1 MAAGTLTPA
10 ALNAISRAATALTT
24 VYRNADQEMELIRNE
39 ETQTAAA
46 AIAGGHGD
54 LAILKAAADITDQQ
68 NQYRAAYFIEQGLA
82 TLQPV
87 TTPDGAERLE
97 PTLTAAGRR
106 RFGLQKLTS
115 YTDDDINALEQVALG
130 SRFNRDQARAVYDD
144 IAARRAAM
152 KEALEQAKAGA
163 DPAPVFDPLTGQK
176 LDQVP
181 AGIRPGRIHTPKP
194 GETRSDT
201 EILQE
206 QLERV
211 DEILSEFRDEYP
223 DALGMPPPWFA
234 SPGCVAWARTIIP
247 INNICLW
254 GGAPDPPSGRARL
267 TPATAAATPRNPD
280 SCRPPTP
287 KPQKPPPTAQ
297 IRKTDSPFPPNSSKR
312 LQTLRKRS
320 QNTRKNA

>member
-1 MAAGTLTPA
+1 MAVTQETQETPKMRCKSIKLDGSPCNGHGLPQFDGYCIGHAPADISRPWRVRGGKNSSTAARADKRLPERYQRAVTKLTEGIDAVAAGTLTPA

-24 VYRNADQEMELIRNE
+24 VYQNADQEMELIRNE
-39 ETQTAAA
+39 ETQSAAA

-97 PTLTAAGRR
+97 PTLTDAGRHR
-106 RFGLQKLTS
+106 LGLQKLTS

-130 SRFNRDQARAVYDD
+130 SRFNRDQARAAYDD
-144 IAARRAAM
+144 IATRRADM
-152 KEALEQAKAGA
+152 KEALEQAKAGVA
-163 DPAPVFDPLTGQK
+163 PAPVFDPLTNQK

-223 DALGMPPPWFA
+223 DALGMLPP
-234 SPGCVAWARTIIP
+234 
-247 INNICLW
+247 
-254 GGAPDPPSGRARL
+254 
-267 TPATAAATPRNPD
+267 
-280 SCRPPTP
+280 
-287 KPQKPPPTAQ
+287 
-297 IRKTDSPFPPNSSKR
+297 
-312 LQTLRKRS
+312 
-320 QNTRKNA
+320 